1 MSAPHT
7 AALRLGELRDVD
19 RAAWEPLARGYKAF
33 YETEVDDEVKNL
45 STTIEPIM
53 MVFLGVT
60 VGLIVLAVLMPVYNL
75 IGGGLT

>member
-1 MSAPHT
+1 MIKIGEQSGT
-7 AALRLGELRDVD
+7 IDQMLDRL
-19 RAAWEPLARGYKAF
+19 AIF

-53 MVFLGVT
+53 MVILGVT
-60 VGLIVLAVLMPVYNL
+60 VGLIVLAVLLPVYNL